1 MKQEERVFST
11 SLFLFFFVPCRKAID
26 KTELL
31 CNYLLPINKQAI
43 PINTKIK
50 SIALERRFFSLNI
63 IAPKRKETIT
73 LPLRTIDT
81 TAIIAPGHDKA

>member
-11 SLFLFFFVPCRKAID
+11 SLFLFFFIPYRKAID

-31 CNYLLPINKQAI
+31 PINKQTI

-63 IAPKRKETIT
+63 IAPKRKETMT